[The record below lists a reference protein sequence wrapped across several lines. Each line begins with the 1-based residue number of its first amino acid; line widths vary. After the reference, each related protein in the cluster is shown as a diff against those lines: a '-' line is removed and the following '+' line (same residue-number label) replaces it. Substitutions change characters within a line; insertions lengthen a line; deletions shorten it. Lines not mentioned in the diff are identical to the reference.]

1 MSDNHRAQLESSHGS
16 SPLASLGLARM
27 HPLIQLRWIAVC
39 GQIATIVF
47 VTYAFDMVL
56 PLLPMAAVL
65 AILISFNLVSMY
77 YWRQR
82 DEVSNGPLFIALLV
96 DVFTLTA
103 QLYLSGGAGNPF
115 VFLYLLQVVLGAVLL
130 QVWASWALVGV
141 TALCFVAL
149 TLWPGPVTIP
159 ANHYLQGLLLCFVL
173 NAALVMVF
181 INRINRILR
190 ARDMRLAALRQRA
203 VEEEHIVRMGL
214 LASGAAHELGTP
226 LATISVILG
235 DWRHMPQFTAQPELL
250 QELSDMEV
258 QLERCKSIVSGIL
271 LSAGEMR
278 AESLV
283 RTTVNDFLDELVAGW
298 RNTRPVRNFD
308 YVKRFVDDLTIVFDE
323 GLKQT
328 ICNVLD
334 NALEASPGWLAFE
347 AVRDGDDLVLRVFD
361 NGPGFPAPMLEHFG
375 RPYQSTKGRPG
386 SGLGLFL
393 AVNVTRALGGTIVAE
408 NREGKSI
415 ESRQTGGAVVTLRLP
430 LLALTL
436 EPPLEESIADEL

>member
-1 MSDNHRAQLESSHGS
+1 MSASRLSAH
-16 SPLASLGLARM
+16 PVLASLGLTRM

-39 GQIATIVF
+39 GQIATILF
-47 VTYAFDMVL
+47 VTYAFDVTL
-56 PLLPMAAVL
+56 PLLPMAVVL
-65 AILISFNLVSMY
+65 AILIGFNLASMFT
-77 YWRQR
+77 WRQR
-82 DEVSNGPLFIALLV
+82 EEVPSLWLFVSLLV

-130 QVWASWALVGV
+130 RAWASWALVAV
-141 TALCFVAL
+141 TGCCFAALM
-149 TLWPGPVTIP
+149 LWPGPVTIP
-159 ANHYLQGLLLCFVL
+159 AHHYLQGLLLCFVL
-173 NAALVMVF
+173 NAALVVF
-181 INRINRILR
+181 FISRINRNLR
-190 ARDMRLAALRQRA
+190 ARDARLAALRQRA

-271 LSAGEMR
+271 LTAGEMR
-278 AESLV
+278 AESLI

-298 RNTRPVRNFD
+298 RSTRPVRKFD

-334 NALEASPGWLAFE
+334 NALEASPDWLAFE

-361 NGPGFPAPMLEHFG
+361 NGPGFQAPMLQHFG
-375 RPYQSTKGRPG
+375 RPYQSSKGRPG
-386 SGLGLFL
+386 GGLGLFL
-393 AVNVTRALGGTIVAE
+393 AVNVARALGGNIVAD
-408 NREGKSI
+408 NREP
-415 ESRQTGGAVVTLRLP
+415 GGAVVTLTLP
-430 LLALTL
+430 LVALTL

>member
-1 MSDNHRAQLESSHGS
+1 MTDSRPPAAEPAHGA
-16 SPLASLGLARM
+16 SPLASLGLLRM
-27 HPLIQLRWIAVC
+27 HPLIQLRWIAVV

-47 VTYAFDMVL
+47 VTRVFDMAL
-56 PLLPMAAVL
+56 PLLPMAVVL
-65 AILISFNLVSMY
+65 TALITFNLGSMY
-77 YWRQR
+77 FWRQR
-82 DEVSNGPLFIALLV
+82 EEVPRRWLFVSLLV

-103 QLYLSGGAGNPF
+103 QLYFSGGAGNPF

-130 QVWASWALVGV
+130 RSRASWTLAVVTSLCVGALIV
-141 TALCFVAL
+141 
-149 TLWPGPVTIP
+149 WPGPVVIP
-159 ANHYLQGLLLCFVL
+159 ANHYLQGLLICFVL
-173 NAALVMVF
+173 NAALIVAF
-181 INRINRILR
+181 ISRINRILR
-190 ARDMRLAALRQRA
+190 ARDSRLAALRQRA
-203 VEEEHIVRMGL
+203 AEEEHIVRMGL

-235 DWRHMPQFTAQPELL
+235 DWRHMPQFAAQPELL

-298 RNTRPVRNFD
+298 RATRPVRGFD

-328 ICNVLD
+328 ITNILD
-334 NALEASPGWLAFE
+334 NALEASPDWLAFE
-347 AVRDGDDLVLRVFD
+347 AVRDGDDLLLQVFD
-361 NGPGFPAPMLEHFG
+361 IGPGFPEPMLQHFG

-393 AVNVTRALGGTIVAE
+393 AVNVTRALGGTITAR
-408 NREGKSI
+408 NRG
-415 ESRQTGGAVVTLRLP
+415 TGGAVVALRLP
-430 LLALTL
+430 LAALTL
-436 EPPLEESIADEL
+436 EPPLEESVADEL